1 MENLQVI
8 TAKQLSSSMCV
19 DVSTAKRY
27 LKDVKQEYDIKIVL
41 LYHIQQYFK
50 VDLTKEAQKGSKSVK
65 TT

>member
-8 TAKQLSSSMCV
+8 TAKQLSSSMGV

-27 LKDVKQEYDIKIVL
+27 LQDVKQEYDIKIVL

-50 VDLTKEAQKGSKSVK
+50 VDLKISSKK
-65 TT
+65 T